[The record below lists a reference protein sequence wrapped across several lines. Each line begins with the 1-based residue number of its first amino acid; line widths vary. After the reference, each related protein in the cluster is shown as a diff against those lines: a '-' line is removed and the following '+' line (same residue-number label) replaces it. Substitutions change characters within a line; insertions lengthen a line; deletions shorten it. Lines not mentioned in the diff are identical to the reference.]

1 MAIANGTA
9 AIHITAAATMAAV
22 MPTPITARASAGQ
35 TARRSI
41 ESCVLRPPSNRITAS
56 ATLPTR

>member
-1 MAIANGTA
+1 MAIAKGTA
-9 AIHITAAATMAAV
+9 VIHITAAATMAAV

-41 ESCVLRPPSNRITAS
+41 DRCVFRPPSNKITAS
-56 ATLPTR
+56 ATLPTK